1 MGKLKKVFWLAIIFI
16 FSISFA
22 DSLHSNKVTQA
33 EEYPVIE
40 ITYNDDIGGK
50 IFKVGSKISFNT
62 KIKVDGKSVTDIG
75 YKLED
80 SSIATISKDGVLK
93 AVRAGETS
101 IDIFAKDHPD
111 DFRREWIR
119 VVDKII
125 TISGPS
131 KYRAGKTY
139 QLKASEKNVIWTLH
153 NFFGE
158 QANASID
165 STTGKI
171 KVRNAGLFCV
181 SCESKDGKSVGVV
194 YITATGPVIDEQDV
208 KMKKINFKKDEHISS
223 MNELIATG
231 KLPKTVELS
240 YTNGTKKGKVKVEVS
255 WDEYS
260 YWSGDFSE
268 GEYTIEGYVTAPDN
282 YGFYS
287 GYDSYEGNDTIVT
300 VDVNFTVAQ
309 TDTRKKI
316 VSIEKVDSISLTKDK
331 HITEYWDIVENCLKD
346 TKLKCKLE
354 DGSVVELPVHRIGY
368 SGSDYINKKG
378 TYNCRLFPSDT
389 AGYTCDYD
397 ICADFA
403 LVVKKA
409 QTYKEAF
416 PSIDT
421 ISGASLVEFATSQP
435 PMGK

>member
-1 MGKLKKVFWLAIIFI
+1 MGKLKKVLWLAIIFT
-16 FSISFA
+16 FLISLA
-22 DSLHSNKVTQA
+22 ETLHNSKVVQA
-33 EEYPVIE
+33 EEDPEID
-40 ITYNDDIGGK
+40 ITYNHDISRIFAIGDTDNINAK
-50 IFKVGSKISFNT
+50 IT
-62 KIKVDGKSVTDIG
+62 VDGKSVTDIV
-75 YKLED
+75 YELED
-80 SSIATISKDGVLK
+80 NSVATISEEGVIK
-93 AVRAGETS
+93 AVGVGES
-101 IDIFAKDHPD
+101 RLLIYAKDYRD
-111 DFRREWIR
+111 SAGAVLWFR
-119 VVDKII
+119 VVEKII

-131 KYRAGKTY
+131 KYRAGNIY
-139 QLKASEKNVIWTLH
+139 QLKASEENVIWTLH
-153 NFFGE
+153 NFFSE

-165 STTGKI
+165 ATTGKI

-208 KMKKINFKKDEHISS
+208 KMKTITFKKDEHISS

-231 KLPKTVELS
+231 KLPKAVELS
-240 YTNGTKKGKVKVEVS
+240 YTDGKKKGKVKVEVS
-255 WDEYS
+255 WGKYS
-260 YWSGDFSE
+260 YRLKDFSE

-287 GYDSYEGNDTIVT
+287 GYDSYNGCETIVT

-331 HITEYWDIVENCLKD
+331 HITGYWDIVKNLLKD

-354 DGSVVELPVHRIGY
+354 DGSVVELPVYSIGY

-378 TYNCRLFPSDT
+378 TYKCRLIPSDT
-389 AGYTCDYD
+389 AGYTRDYD
-397 ICADFA
+397 ICADFS

-409 QTYKEAF
+409 QTYKEVS